1 MPKDEFD
8 QEDPFELVGMVLPGP
23 QDDTTFEL
31 MGRCFVEEFVR
42 MGWDATQMFLLFQD
56 PFYRGPH
63 LVYQTKG
70 ERFVRD
76 LIAQVQRE
84 WGGDGA

>member
-1 MPKDEFD
+1 MPKDDFD

-23 QDDTTFEL
+23 QDDASFEL

-42 MGWDATQMFLLFQD
+42 MGWDATQIFLLFQY

-63 LVYQTKG
+63 QVYQTKG
-70 ERFVRD
+70 PGFVRR

-84 WGGDGA
+84 WSGEE